1 MQISKWMVPPVLV
14 PIFLAALAILY
25 GWLRP

>member
-14 PIFLAALAILY
+14 PLFLLLFAVIY
-25 GWLRP
+25 GLLRP